1 VNLRQFIRA
10 LDGEIRQQELRRFIR
25 SVALIEGL
33 LILAVAAYCLLA
45 PRSVTSVRMVFLAL
59 GVFSLV
65 CVLFRMR
72 RLFPRQ
78 TRLTLAAESWA
89 MVSFITVVLW
99 FSGGHSSPLLGLY
112 LLPLTL
118 TALALGRGMTLLQV
132 AVVCGMYFALAA
144 ATPATDI
151 WSSGYL
157 GGAIV
162 RLVPFLLIGY
172 LTSTLAADIFAA
184 RRRIETLARTD
195 PLTGLLNLRT
205 FNEHLHLAH
214 AQARATRDPY
224 ALLMVDMDYL
234 KDINDEFGHDA
245 GNAAIVMVADCI
257 RRTVR
262 TSDAAARFGGDEFV
276 ILLAGIDGPA
286 ADVVARRLRDLVAH
300 STLEVGRGII
310 ACDVSIGTAAFPTD
324 GGEGRDVLALADER
338 MYADKEQHR
347 RENPRRRVPP
357 GPPSG
362 LTAHAVLLDELNL
375 EQAAEEALQAAPQA
389 APQEAKHGAKAG

>member
-1 VNLRQFIRA
+1 VNLRQFVRA
-10 LDGEIRQQELRRFIR
+10 FDGEIRQQELRRFIR

-45 PRSVTSVRMVFLAL
+45 PRSVSHAPVVFLAI
-59 GVFSLV
+59 GAFSLV
-65 CVLFRMR
+65 CVLFRIR
-72 RLFPRQ
+72 RFFPRQ

-89 MVSFITVVLW
+89 MVAFVTVVLW

-132 AVVCGMYFALAA
+132 AVVCAMYFALAA
-144 ATPATDI
+144 ATPATQI

-214 AQARATRDPY
+214 SHARAEREPY
-224 ALLMVDMDYL
+224 GLLMVDMDYL
-234 KDINDEFGHDA
+234 KDVNDEFGHDA
-245 GNAAIVMVADCI
+245 GNAAIVLVADCI

-276 ILLAGIDGPA
+276 ILLAGLDGPA
-286 ADVVARRLRDLVAH
+286 ADLVARRLRDLVSR

-310 ACDVSIGTAAFPTD
+310 ACDVSIGSAAFPAD
-324 GGEGRDVLALADER
+324 GAEGRDVLALADER

-357 GPPSG
+357 GPPSE
-362 LTAHAVLLDELNL
+362 LTAHAELLDQLNL
-375 EQAAEEALQAAPQA
+375 EQAAEQALQEAL
-389 APQEAKHGAKAG
+389 QEAKHGAKAG